1 MNLFDL
7 LEKDFS
13 EEELLE
19 DKVLEDDL
27 EDDDYEDE
35 FPLDLELEEDDEE
48 DEIDENSLLG
58 LGKLK
63 KLEHVKAIEALKKPV
78 NEKLLIIDGSSL
90 LSTSFYGTAKDLMFA
105 KTEEQKEQ
113 AYKKLMQTKDGVYT
127 NGIYGFMKTFNK
139 IIENQKP
146 THVAVAFDLSRA
158 TTFRKQMYDDYKG
171 TRSKTPTPLSQQF
184 KLMQEV
190 LEYIGVPVFKSYEY
204 EADDFAGSLARR
216 FEDEIPV
223 YCHTKDNDYLQIL
236 KPGKNVRIWLVT
248 SKCDEMFEEV
258 GLDKKEFNLP
268 DGVFEYTVTSFKQL
282 QGLNTPEEFID
293 AKAILGDKSDNI
305 PGVHG
310 VGEKA
315 VIPLIREYS
324 TIENLYEEI
333 EGLTPKEEKELKKFF
348 KESLGISRSPISYL
362 LKDGEITLEGGEKI
376 SYNCIVGEPTEE
388 QLSRQEI
395 YREKLGDL
403 RFPIDV
409 NKDEDFEL
417 LKSSNIQSVNLSAKE
432 SAFLSKDL
440 ARIKTDIEEVQDLKL
455 DDLALNIDKTKYNE
469 KMLELEMKSLIKK

>member
-7 LEKDFS
+7 LEN
-13 EEELLE
+13 EEIKEKE
-19 DKVLEDDL
+19 STVNSDVAVLENVMKNDNSDD
-27 EDDDYEDE
+27 
-35 FPLDLELEEDDEE
+35 
-48 DEIDENSLLG
+48 IDEDIAN
-58 LGKLK
+58 
-63 KLEHVKAIEALKKPV
+63 V
-78 NEKLLIIDGSSL
+78 NRKLLIIDGSSL

-105 KTEEQKEQ
+105 KTDEQREA
-113 AYKKLMQTKDGVYT
+113 AYKKLMQTKDGIYT

-139 IIENQKP
+139 MIENQKP

-158 TTFRKQMYDDYKG
+158 TTFRKKMYDDYKG
-171 TRSKTPTPLSQQF
+171 TRSKTPSPLSSQF

-190 LEYIGVPVFKSYEY
+190 LEYIGVPVFKSLEF

-216 FEDEIPV
+216 FENEIPV

-236 KPGKNVRIWLVT
+236 SNNTRIWLVS
-248 SKCDEMFEEV
+248 SKSDEMFEEV
-258 GLDKKEFNLP
+258 GLNKKDFNLP
-268 DGVFEYTVTSFKQL
+268 DGVFEYTLTSFEHL
-282 QGLNTPEEFID
+282 QGLNTPQEFID
-293 AKAILGDKSDNI
+293 AKAIIGDKSDNI
-305 PGVHG
+305 PGVFG
-310 VGEKA
+310 VGDKA

-324 TIENLYEEI
+324 TIENLYAEI

-348 KESLGISRSPISYL
+348 KESLGISRSPIAYL
-362 LKDGEITLEGGEKI
+362 LKDGEITLETGEKI
-376 SYNCIVGEPTEE
+376 AYNCIFGELTEE
-388 QLSRQEI
+388 QVSRQDV

-417 LKSSNIQSVNLSAKE
+417 LKSGVVSNVSLSAKE

-440 ARIKTDIEEVQDLKL
+440 AAIKTDIEEIHNMNLEE
-455 DDLALNIDKTKYNE
+455 LALNIDKAKYNE

>member
-1 MNLFDL
+1 MYNLFDL
-7 LEKDFS
+7 LEENEQKESKVVENEVIIENGD
-13 EEELLE
+13 
-19 DKVLEDDL
+19 VLEVTK
-27 EDDDYEDE
+27 ED
-35 FPLDLELEEDDEE
+35 
-48 DEIDENSLLG
+48 
-58 LGKLK
+58 
-63 KLEHVKAIEALKKPV
+63 VKS
-78 NEKLLIIDGSSL
+78 NRSLLIIDGSSL

-158 TTFRKQMYDDYKG
+158 TTFRKQMFSDYKG

-190 LEYIGVPVFKSYEY
+190 LEYIGVPVFKSLEF
-204 EADDFAGSLARR
+204 EADDYAGSLAKR

-223 YCHTKDNDYLQIL
+223 YCYTKDNDYLQLISH
-236 KPGKNVRIWLVT
+236 NTRIWIVST
-248 SKCDEMFEEV
+248 KNEEMFEEV
-258 GLDKKEFNLP
+258 GLSKKDFNLP
-268 DGVFEYTVTSFKQL
+268 DGVFEYTLTSFKQL

-315 VIPLIREYS
+315 VIPLIKEYS

-348 KESLGISRSPISYL
+348 KDSLGISRSPISYL

-376 SYNCIVGEPTEE
+376 AYNCIVGEPTEE

-395 YREKLGDL
+395 YKEKLGDL
-403 RFPIDV
+403 RFIIDV

-417 LKSSNIQSVNLSAKE
+417 LKSSNVQSINLSAKE
-432 SAFLSKDL
+432 SAFLSKEL
-440 ARIKTDIEEVQDLKL
+440 AKIKTDIEEVQDLKL
-455 DDLALNIDKTKYNE
+455 DDLALNIDKIKYNE
-469 KMLELEMKSLIKK
+469 KMLELEMKSLIRK